1 MITIIIT
8 AIISI
13 LAGFCV
19 SCFLVGANIANRE
32 AEIYKEGYNKGHE
45 DGYTK
50 GYGVAAEQ
58 YNKNK

>member
-1 MITIIIT
+1 MVTIIIT

-19 SCFLVGANIANRE
+19 CGFLVGANIANRE
-32 AEIYKEGYNKGHE
+32 TEIYREGYNKGHE

-58 YNKNK
+58 YSNKK